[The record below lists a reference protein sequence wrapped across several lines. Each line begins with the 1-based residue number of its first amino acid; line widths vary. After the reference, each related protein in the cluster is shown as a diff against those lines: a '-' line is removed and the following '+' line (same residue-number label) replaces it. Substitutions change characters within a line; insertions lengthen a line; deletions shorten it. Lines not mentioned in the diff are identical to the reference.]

1 MVTLAPSLASLDP
14 FHAASAALVNKT
26 IMLRVRGFGWCG
38 GKLIETVPKRN
49 RKIDGAGQIS
59 RQVRRR
65 RVPMR
70 PTVALEAKDY
80 DTSAEADF
88 ESWMLLEPEAEEQQP
103 AEA

>member
-49 RKIDGAGQIS
+49 RKIDGV
-59 RQVRRR
+59 QVNFR
-65 RVPMR
+65 
-70 PTVALEAKDY
+70 AKFDV
-80 DTSAEADF
+80 DEFPCD
-88 ESWMLLEPEAEEQQP
+88 LL
-103 AEA
+103 